1 MMANLENLY
10 REVIMEH
17 YKHPRNKGLIDDPLY
32 VSKHIKSPTCI
43 DDITVQTKVENGKV
57 VDCRHDGTGCS
68 ICCAS
73 ASILTEMVMD
83 RDLQEAESIVT
94 NYINM
99 VTNQPYD
106 KSVDLEEAMA
116 FEEVRLYPARV
127 KCASLSWKAFLDTIK
142 K

>member
-1 MMANLENLY
+1 MANLENLY

-17 YKHPRNKGLIDDPLY
+17 YKHPRNKGLIIDPTY

-43 DDITVQTKVENGKV
+43 DDITVQSKVENGKV

-73 ASILTEMVMD
+73 ASILTEMMID
-83 RDLQEAESIVT
+83 RTVEEAEKIVT

-106 KSVDLEEAMA
+106 QSVDLEEAMA

>member
-1 MMANLENLY
+1 MANLENLY

-17 YKHPRNKGLIDDPLY
+17 YKHPRNKGLIIDPTY

-43 DDITVQTKVENGKV
+43 DDITVQSKVENGKV

-73 ASILTEMVMD
+73 ASILTEMVID
-83 RDLQEAESIVT
+83 RTVEEAEKIVT

-106 KSVDLEEAMA
+106 SSVDLEEAMA